1 MSANII
7 VYNKTGKLTAL
18 VGVMGGLE
26 TTPEEAEEQ
35 VGRYL
40 RRYDPPY
47 LVVVARDRIYF
58 WRDPAN
64 NPRPVGW
71 VPTEEQ
77 LGEQLNGLRPL
88 KNLDH
93 DLLESVAYSWVSRLT
108 NDSSSLPDFA
118 RSIGFADAIYYG
130 DLEYAA

>member
-7 VYNKTGKLTAL
+7 VYSKSGKLTAL

-47 LVVVARDRIYF
+47 LVVVARDKIYF

-64 NPRPVGW
+64 HPRPVGW
-71 VPTEEQ
+71 IPTETQ
-77 LGEQLNGLRPL
+77 LGEYLEGV
-88 KNLDH
+88 KALDE
-93 DLLESVAYSWVSRLT
+93 DVLEGMSYGWISRLT
-108 NDSSSLPDFA
+108 IDSSPLPDFA
-118 RSIGFADAIYYG
+118 RSIGFADAINYG

>member
-47 LVVVARDRIYF
+47 LVVVARDKTYF

-64 NPRPVGW
+64 FPRPVGW
-71 VPTEEQ
+71 VPTEEH
-77 LGEQLNGLRPL
+77 LGNGKYIVGPL
-88 KNLDH
+88 KGLER
-93 DLLESVAYSWVSRLT
+93 DLLESVAYSWASDMT
-108 NDSSSLPDFA
+108 IDSSSLPEFA
-118 RSIGFADAIYYG
+118 RTIGFADAIYYG